1 MEVPTLGKL
10 FAQASKQASKQ
21 AFISPDWID
30 YGRSVMKPPEETVR
44 EIVRALKIDEESLRT
59 RRSFL
64 EFTDADAARLSNIHP
79 HLSSLRPQ
87 FVDDFYRH
95 LTSFE
100 ETRRFLPDDAAVER
114 LKKAQSDYFD
124 SLTAGI
130 YDTRYVHDRL
140 KIGAVHQAIGLSPQW
155 YLGAYVKYLSGLLPE
170 IRNFL
175 PDQPDEFLAVW
186 QSLIKVAMFDMS
198 LALDAY
204 IYADIKDI
212 RILKEYA
219 EKVFSSIPDGI
230 LVLSRSLTVLS
241 ANRAFL
247 KQFGLSADTIFGRP
261 LEQVLQASGLK
272 EQILEVIG
280 TGDMRH
286 DLLLSVGI
294 AGEATLKPMR
304 ITLAGMRLAEEEEEE
319 EAMVLVIV
327 EDLTEEERLRALAE
341 SSERRFRELAETA
354 YSGIV
359 LVNSGMRV
367 VYFNG
372 AAEKMFGCDRTHV
385 LDQPLAILLP
395 EAGTLF
401 PDPLKEGES
410 RICDSVGQRLD
421 KSLFP
426 MEISA
431 SVFAEPSGSFVTLVL
446 RDLTERKTFE
456 SQLLYLANYDALT
469 GLPNRTHLIDR
480 LKQAIHMA
488 ERNGQHLAL
497 LFLDLDRFKGVNDS
511 LGHASGDTLL
521 VEMSKRL
528 ANCVRKGD
536 TVARFG
542 GDEFVFLLEG
552 LEERLTAEPIAKKIL
567 DELNQP
573 FMVDNVQVFMNG
585 SIGISTWPHDG
596 ESSDLLLRR
605 ADAAMYRAKEL
616 GNSYAFYNPE
626 IGALP
631 ERRFSMERELRLAL
645 ERNEFE
651 LFYQPQI
658 DLLTGNCVGA
668 EALIRWRHPE
678 KGLILPDQFIP
689 VAESTG
695 LIVPIGAWV
704 IRSACLHLKSWRE
717 AGLAPLRLTVNVSV
731 KQFERGGVT
740 QTVESSLKEFG
751 VDGRFFEIEV
761 TESVLMQHPMTAAN
775 LRELSLM
782 GILISIDDFGTGYSS
797 LSYLKKLPV
806 YKLKIDRSFV
816 TTLPVDPDIR
826 AIATAIIT
834 MGSALRLKTIAEGV
848 ESREQLDILRELG
861 CDEIQGYYYSRP
873 LPNDEFM
880 TWVREKSTSPRA

>member
-1 MEVPTLGKL
+1 
-10 FAQASKQASKQ
+10 
-21 AFISPDWID
+21 
-30 YGRSVMKPPEETVR
+30 MKPPEETVR

-64 EFTDADAARLSNIHP
+64 EFTDDDAVRLFAIHS
-79 HLSSLRPQ
+79 HLSSLRGR
-87 FVDDFYRH
+87 FVEDFYRH
-95 LTSFE
+95 LMSFE
-100 ETRRFLPDDAAVER
+100 ETRRLLPDDAAVER
-114 LKKAQSDYFD
+114 LKKTQSDYFD
-124 SLTAGI
+124 SLTTGV
-130 YDTRYVHDRL
+130 YDIRYVHDRL

-155 YLGAYVKYLSGLLPE
+155 YLGAYVKYLSGLMPE
-170 IRNFL
+170 IRNFF
-175 PDQPDEFLAVW
+175 PDRPEEFLATW

-204 IYADIKDI
+204 IYADIKDVQ
-212 RILKEYA
+212 ILKEYA

-247 KQFGLSADTIFGRP
+247 KQFGLSVDTIFGRP
-261 LEQVLQASGLK
+261 LDQILQASGLK
-272 EQILEVIG
+272 EQILEVIA

-294 AGEATLKPMR
+294 AGKTTLKPMR

-319 EAMVLVIV
+319 EEEAMVLMIV

-341 SSERRFRELAETA
+341 SSDRRFRELAETA

-359 LVNSGMRV
+359 LVDSGLKI

-372 AAEKMFGCDRTHV
+372 AAEKMFGRDRTHV
-385 LDQPLAILLP
+385 LEHPLDILLP
-395 EAGTLF
+395 AARTF
-401 PDPLKEGES
+401 FQDPLKEGES
-410 RICDSVGQRLD
+410 RIWESVGERPD

-426 MEISA
+426 MEIS
-431 SVFAEPSGSFVTLVL
+431 SSGFVEHSGFFITLVL

-456 SQLLYLANYDALT
+456 NQLLHLANHDALT

-480 LKQAIHMA
+480 LKQAIYLA
-488 ERNGQHLAL
+488 ERNGQQLAL

-511 LGHASGDTLL
+511 LGHATGDTLL

-528 ANCVRKGD
+528 ANSVRKGD

-552 LEERLTAEPIAKKIL
+552 LEDRRMAEPIAKKIL
-567 DELNQP
+567 DELNEP

-585 SIGISTWPHDG
+585 SIGIATWPHDG
-596 ESSDLLLRR
+596 ESSDLLLKR
-605 ADAAMYRAKEL
+605 ADTAMYRAKEL
-616 GNSYAFYNPE
+616 GNSYVFYNPE

-631 ERRFSMERELRLAL
+631 EHRFSMERELRLAL

-658 DLLTGNCVGA
+658 DLSTGNCVGA

-678 KGLILPDQFIP
+678 KGLVFPDHFIP

-704 IRSACLHLKSWRE
+704 IRSACLHLTSWRE

-775 LRELSLM
+775 LRELSMM

-816 TTLPVDPDIR
+816 TTLPIDPDIR

-834 MGSALRLKTIAEGV
+834 MGSALRLRTIAEGV

-880 TWVREKSTSPRA
+880 TWVRNKSTPPLT

>member
-1 MEVPTLGKL
+1 
-10 FAQASKQASKQ
+10 
-21 AFISPDWID
+21 
-30 YGRSVMKPPEETVR
+30 MKPPEETVR

-59 RRSFL
+59 RRAFL
-64 EFTDADAARLSNIHP
+64 EFTVDDATRLSAIHP
-79 HLSSLRPQ
+79 FLSSLRSR
-87 FVDDFYRH
+87 FIDDFYRH
-95 LTSFE
+95 LASFE
-100 ETRRFLPDDAAVER
+100 ETRRFLPDEAAVER
-114 LKKAQSDYFD
+114 LKKTQSDYFD
-124 SLTAGI
+124 SLTAGV

-175 PDQPDEFLAVW
+175 ADRPDEFLAAW
-186 QSLIKVAMFDMS
+186 QSLVKVAMFDMS

-247 KQFGLSADTIFGRP
+247 KQFGLSVDAIFGRP

-294 AGEATLKPMR
+294 AGEETQKPMR
-304 ITLAGMRLAEEEEEE
+304 ITLAGMRLAEEEEEEE

-341 SSERRFRELAETA
+341 ASDRRFRELAETA

-359 LVNSGMRV
+359 LVDSAMRI
-367 VYFNG
+367 VYFNS
-372 AAEKMFGCDRTHV
+372 AAEKMFGCARTHV
-385 LDQPLAILLP
+385 LERPLDILLP

-401 PDPLKEGES
+401 PDPLKDGES
-410 RICDSVGQRLD
+410 RIWDSVGQRFD
-421 KSLFP
+421 HTQFP
-426 MEISA
+426 MEISS
-431 SVFAEPSGSFVTLVL
+431 SVFSEPSGSFVTLVL

-456 SQLLYLANYDALT
+456 NQLLYLANYDALT
-469 GLPNRTHLIDR
+469 SLPNRTHLIER
-480 LKQAIHMA
+480 LKQAIHLA
-488 ERNGQHLAL
+488 DRNGQHLAL

-511 LGHASGDTLL
+511 MGHASGDALL

-528 ANCVRKGD
+528 SNCVRKGD

-552 LEERLTAEPIAKKIL
+552 LRERRDAEPIAETIL
-567 DELNQP
+567 DALNLP
-573 FMVDNVQVFMNG
+573 FEIDGVQVFMNG

-596 ESSDLLLRR
+596 ESADLLLRR

-631 ERRFSMERELRLAL
+631 ERRFSMERELRRAL

-651 LFYQPQI
+651 LFFQPQI
-658 DLLTGNCVGA
+658 DLATGNCVGA

-695 LIVPIGAWV
+695 LIVPMGAWV

-717 AGLAPLRLTVNVSV
+717 GGMVPLRLTVNVSV
-731 KQFERGGVT
+731 KQFERGGLI
-740 QTVESSLKEFG
+740 QTLESSMSESG
-751 VDGRFFEIEV
+751 VDGRLLEIEV
-761 TESVLMQHPMTAAN
+761 TESVLMQHPMTSDT
-775 LRELSLM
+775 LRELSMM

-816 TTLPVDPDIR
+816 TTLPVDPDML
-826 AIATAIIT
+826 AITTAIVT

-848 ESREQLDILRELG
+848 ESREQLDILRRLG

-873 LPNDEFM
+873 LPNDTFM
-880 TWVREKSTSPRA
+880 TWVREKSTPPRT